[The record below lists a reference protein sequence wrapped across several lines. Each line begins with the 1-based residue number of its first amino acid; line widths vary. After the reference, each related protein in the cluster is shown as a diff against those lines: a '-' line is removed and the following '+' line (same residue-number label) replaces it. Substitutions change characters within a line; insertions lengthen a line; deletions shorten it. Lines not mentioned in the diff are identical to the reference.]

1 MMAAMT
7 VLTITEPARRKVLEL
22 RAAEPE
28 ADRLALCVE
37 VTGTRGGE
45 YTYDLYFQ
53 PIEEAEPTDVV
64 QDDGE
69 LKVVI
74 PADSVDALRGATLD
88 MSRDLLNPGM
98 VMVNPNRPPTP
109 ASPQMGEA
117 PLELTGTVEERV
129 RQVLEARINPAIAA
143 HGGRAELDRVEGD
156 TVFLRLAGGCQ
167 GCAMSR
173 MTLTQGIEVTL
184 REAIPEIGRVVDV
197 TDHAAGADPFYR

>member
-1 MMAAMT
+1 MITVMT

-22 RAAEPE
+22 RAAEPDAE
-28 ADRLALCVE
+28 RLALCVE

-45 YTYDLYFQ
+45 YIYDLYFQ
-53 PIEEAEPTDVV
+53 PLEEAEPSDVV

-74 PADSVDALRGATLD
+74 PAASVDALRGATLD

-98 VMVNPNRPPTP
+98 VMLNPNRPAP
-109 ASPQMGEA
+109 ASPLMGGE
-117 PLELTGTVEERV
+117 PLELSGTLEERV

-143 HGGRAELDRVEGD
+143 HGGRAELERVEGD
-156 TVFLRLAGGCQ
+156 AVYLRLSGGCQ

-173 MTLTQGIEVTL
+173 MTLTQGIEVAL
-184 REAIPEIGRVVDV
+184 REAIPEIARVVDV
-197 TDHAAGADPFYR
+197 TDHAAGDNPFYR

>member
-1 MMAAMT
+1 MITVMT

-28 ADRLALCVE
+28 GERLALCVE

-53 PIEEAEPTDVV
+53 PLEEAEPTDVV

-74 PADSVDALRGATLD
+74 PAGSVDALRGATLD

-98 VMVNPNRPPTP
+98 VMLNPNRP
-109 ASPQMGEA
+109 ASPLVEGG
-117 PLELTGTVEERV
+117 PLELSGTVEERV

-156 TVFLRLAGGCQ
+156 TAYLRLAGGCQ

-173 MTLTQGIEVTL
+173 MTLTQGIEVAL
-184 REAIPEIGRVVDV
+184 REAVPEIARVVDV
-197 TDHAAGADPFYR
+197 TDHAAGDNPFYR

>member
-1 MMAAMT
+1 MT

-28 ADRLALCVE
+28 GERLALCVE

-53 PIEEAEPTDVV
+53 PLEEAEPTDVV

-74 PADSVDALRGATLD
+74 PAGSVDALRGATLD

-98 VMVNPNRPPTP
+98 VMLNPNRP
-109 ASPQMGEA
+109 ASPLVEGG
-117 PLELTGTVEERV
+117 PLELSGTVEERV

-156 TVFLRLAGGCQ
+156 TAYLRLAGGCQ

-173 MTLTQGIEVTL
+173 MTLTQGIEVAL
-184 REAIPEIGRVVDV
+184 REAVPEIARVVDV
-197 TDHAAGADPFYR
+197 TDHAAGDNPFYR

>member
-1 MMAAMT
+1 MITVMT

-22 RAAEPE
+22 RAAEPGAE
-28 ADRLALCVE
+28 RLALCVE

-53 PIEEAEPTDVV
+53 PLEEAEPTDVV

-69 LKVVI
+69 LPVVI
-74 PADSVDALRGATLD
+74 PAASVEALRGATLD
-88 MSRDLLNPGM
+88 VSRDLLNPGM
-98 VMVNPNRPPTP
+98 VMLNPNRP
-109 ASPQMGEA
+109 ASPLMGDE
-117 PLELTGTVEERV
+117 PLELSGTVEERV

-156 TVFLRLAGGCQ
+156 TAYLRLAGGCQ

-173 MTLTQGIEVTL
+173 MTLTQGIEVAL
-184 REAIPEIGRVVDV
+184 REAVPEIARVVDV
-197 TDHAAGADPFYR
+197 TDHAAGANPFYR